1 MDQERWSRVRRA
13 LADAHLDALVCKL
26 AENVVLLCGYY
37 PNTGASLVLFPREGE
52 PVLIGPRF
60 EAELMERGWIADR
73 RLFDTWQN
81 RHPPPPEQLARLL
94 RAAVEEKELVGAA
107 IGYEAEFETIAPNA
121 LSGEPTGV
129 GLPTHKLIGEAV
141 GGGLHDATQLLYGLR
156 ARKTPT
162 ELARIRI
169 ANEVAVLG
177 LHAFKEA
184 VVEGAREVD
193 VSAAVEGAIR
203 RASGHA
209 GSRFTFGWA
218 QVTAGP
224 ATDVNWQYPLASDRR
239 LARGDFVVIELGVVV
254 DGYWSDVTRT
264 LTVGPASQRQR
275 DIYEL
280 VRRAQ
285 AASFAAVRPGA
296 TGVEVDAA
304 GRRIIEAGGH
314 GEHFVHHTGHGIGF
328 RYHEPI
334 PFVAP
339 HSSHTLEEGHVH
351 SIEPGIYVPGF
362 GGCRLEDICYV
373 GPGGGENLSPTD
385 FGLD

>member
-1 MDQERWSRVRRA
+1 MDQERWSRVRQA
-13 LADAHLDALVCKL
+13 LADTGLAALVCKL
-26 AENVVLLCGYY
+26 AENVVLLSGYY
-37 PNTGASLVLFPREGE
+37 PNTGASLVLFPREGD
-52 PVLIGPRF
+52 PILIGPRF
-60 EAELMERGWIADR
+60 ESELMERGWIDDR

-94 RAAVEEKELVGAA
+94 RAAAEEKGLVGAA

-156 ARKTPT
+156 ARKTET

-169 ANEVAVLG
+169 ANEVAVIG
-177 LHAFKEA
+177 LYAFKEA

-209 GSRFTFGWA
+209 GSRFTFAWA
-218 QVTAGP
+218 QVTAGA

-275 DIYEL
+275 EIYEL
-280 VRRAQ
+280 VRQAQ

-304 GRRIIEAGGH
+304 GRRIIEAGGY
-314 GEHFVHHTGHGIGF
+314 GEYFVHHTGHGIGF

-339 HSSHTLEEGHVH
+339 HSSHTLAEGHIH

-373 GPGGGENLSPTD
+373 GPSGGQNLSPTD